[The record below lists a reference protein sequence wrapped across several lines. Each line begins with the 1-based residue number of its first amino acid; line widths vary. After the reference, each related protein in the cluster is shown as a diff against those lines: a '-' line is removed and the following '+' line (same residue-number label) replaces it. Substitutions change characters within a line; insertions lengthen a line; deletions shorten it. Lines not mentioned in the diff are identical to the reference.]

1 MLYLKKN
8 NFLSKGVD
16 LNQLLQ
22 GDQMYWSFPFSK
34 DSLSE
39 VLPLNIRLGCEFQLV
54 RILQQICLIAS
65 AHGQTSAIINISKR
79 ELSTALLNLFYLC
92 IYYKLVC
99 FSLRVTLRQ
108 GPYFESKVK
117 TQVVEWS
124 SSTRVGMAYWRTVLL
139 AR

>member
-1 MLYLKKN
+1 
-8 NFLSKGVD
+8 
-16 LNQLLQ
+16 
-22 GDQMYWSFPFSK
+22 MYWSFPFNK

-54 RILQQICLIAS
+54 RILQQIFLIAS
-65 AHGQTSAIINISKR
+65 AHGLTSAIINISKR

-108 GPYFESKVK
+108 GPYFESKAK

-124 SSTRVGMAYWRTVLL
+124 YSVALTLEWEWLTGVQYY
-139 AR
+139 